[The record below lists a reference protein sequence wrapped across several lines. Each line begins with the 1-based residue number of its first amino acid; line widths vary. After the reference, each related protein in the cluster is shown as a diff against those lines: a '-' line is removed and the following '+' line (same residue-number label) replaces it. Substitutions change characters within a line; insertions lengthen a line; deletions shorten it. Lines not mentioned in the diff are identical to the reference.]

1 MTDGFDVELTDDAR
15 REIHGFGG
23 AAAARIGERIRH
35 AQEVGWQESQQIGL
49 VKNLGSIEQGIYEII
64 VKGKGEAY
72 RILCFPVAMRD
83 GRLVVLTS
91 CVAKSKLLHGG
102 LKRHVRIAAS
112 RRDKWLQANKEGNL

>member
-1 MTDGFDVELTDDAR
+1 MTDGFQVELTDDAR
-15 REIHGFGG
+15 REIVGFGK

-35 AQEVGWQESQQIGL
+35 AQEVGWQESQTIGL

-72 RILCFPVAMRD
+72 RILCFPVGMRN

-91 CVAKSKLLHGG
+91 CVAKSRLLHSG
-102 LKRHVRIAAS
+102 LKRHAGIAAH
-112 RRDKWLQANKEGNL
+112 RRDKWLRDNEERGP